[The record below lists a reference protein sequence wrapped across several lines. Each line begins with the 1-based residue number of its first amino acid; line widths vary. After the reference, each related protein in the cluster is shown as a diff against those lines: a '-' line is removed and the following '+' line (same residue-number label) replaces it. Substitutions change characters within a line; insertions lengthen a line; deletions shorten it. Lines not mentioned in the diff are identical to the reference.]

1 MVLIVVGFLFFADEK
16 TVQGDFALASF
27 VPTGGQLI
35 LLVTGIN
42 AFVGLEVTSVF
53 VRRIRDPR
61 RTYPRAI
68 FVAASLAFGLLFLVT
83 LVIMI
88 AVPPS
93 QLNVV
98 SGFMETFE
106 ILFDKFSLGWL
117 VPVIA
122 ALITVGWIGRVTNI
136 FIGPATGLL
145 AAARYGHLPEKL
157 TVENKRSAP
166 RNMLV
171 AQAIIATVASV
182 PFALLSNPQ
191 AAFTVLATMAVSI
204 YLVMFVM
211 MYISAI
217 RLRYTR
223 RDVTRPFRIPGG
235 NAAMWAVAGLGIVSA
250 SFALVLGLAPPAGI
264 FEGIR
269 WLYPTMI
276 LGGVV
281 VAVALGLV
289 VDRGGEA
296 PTEVR
301 PHVVADVGEAGES
314 FLDDTADLDTPDLD
328 VPTESGAD

>member
-1 MVLIVVGFLFFADEK
+1 MVFLP
-16 TVQGDFALASF
+16 TSLA
-27 VPTGGQLI
+27 
-35 LLVTGIN
+35 
-42 AFVGLEVTSVF
+42 
-53 VRRIRDPR
+53 
-61 RTYPRAI
+61 
-68 FVAASLAFGLLFLVT
+68 FVAATAAYVFDQSIANNRLYLFVVIVVVIWTATFLNMGGLRESGRIGAVGVLLATIVPSVVLIAVGLLFLVT
-83 LVIMI
+83 LVIMV
-88 AVPPS
+88 AMPPS

-106 ILFDKFSLGWL
+106 ILFDRSSLGWL
-117 VPVIA
+117 VPVLA
-122 ALITVGWIGRVTNI
+122 GLITIGWIGRVTNI

-157 TVENKRSAP
+157 TVENRRSAP

-182 PFALLSNPQ
+182 PFALLSDPQ
-191 AAFTVLATMAVSI
+191 AAFAVLATTAVSI
-204 YLVMFVM
+204 YLVMYVM

-223 RDVTRPFRIPGG
+223 RDVPRPFRIPGG